1 MLLFD
6 FDGTLVDS
14 NGLWVEVDKIFL
26 ARRGAPYTREYYEG
40 VAHTSLPQCAVFTRE
55 YLHLEESCQEIMDE
69 WMELAA
75 DRYAHVTLKPYVR
88 EYLTRC
94 QKAGE
99 RMVLFTACVPVH
111 CQAALETHGL
121 EHYFEQIIY
130 TQQLGMEKKDPE
142 TFRRVA
148 ALLGTPPEE
157 CVLYDDSLAACTA
170 AREAGMTVAGV
181 YDHYLRDTMEALQK
195 VCHRYI
201 MDFGEL
207 L

>member
-55 YLHLEESCQEIMDE
+55 YLHLEE
-69 WMELAA
+69 
-75 DRYAHVTLKPYVR
+75 PYVR

-99 RMVLFTACVPVH
+99 RMVLFTACVPAH
-111 CQAALETHGL
+111 CQAALEAHGL

-130 TQQLGMEKKDPE
+130 TQQLGIEKKDPE

-195 VCHRYI
+195 V
-201 MDFGEL
+201 
-207 L
+207 